1 MSDKKLLSVQQAACR
16 KFGIDQES
24 CASNKDPRILDFIYE
39 HVFSSQKINDEEGG
53 ENLDAARLSIFDL
66 PEFKTAAENV
76 ALTEDQIT
84 RALSVLEGM
93 VKCRLCGSNNTTF
106 TTRQMHSSDEPPTLL
121 VYCASCHHRTT
132 HTGE

>member
-1 MSDKKLLSVQQAACR
+1 MEKKLISVEQAAYK
-16 KFGIDQES
+16 KFGLQNVDDSNS
-24 CASNKDPRILDFIYE
+24 CKDPRLLDFIYE
-39 HVFSSQKINDEEGG
+39 HVFSAEKIDDEKESN
-53 ENLDAARLSIFDL
+53 NLDDVKFAIFAL